1 MRSVC
6 VRSLS
11 QTNGPFGEYKLHYT
25 SGNLVFISP
34 QLIHCIDKRNN
45 EQECL
50 EFEKLNTIINL
61 PSVCYVSLRNK
72 RFLAS
77 SSRKLERE
85 EKIKGMTGEG
95 EGNFAPALTFA
106 Q

>member
-11 QTNGPFGEYKLHYT
+11 QTNGPFGEYKLHCT
-25 SGNLVFISP
+25 CGNLVSISP

-45 EQECL
+45 EQEFV

-61 PSVCYVSLRNK
+61 PSVCYVTK
-72 RFLAS
+72 RKAS
-77 SSRKLERE
+77 Q
-85 EKIKGMTGEG
+85 
-95 EGNFAPALTFA
+95 LTNMVASHRFPPF
-106 Q
+106 